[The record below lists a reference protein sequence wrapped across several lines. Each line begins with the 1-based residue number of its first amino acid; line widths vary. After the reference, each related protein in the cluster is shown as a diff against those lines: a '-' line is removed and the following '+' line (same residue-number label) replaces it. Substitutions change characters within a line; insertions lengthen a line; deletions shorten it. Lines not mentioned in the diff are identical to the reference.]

1 MTEATAPAMQAFKYE
16 TPAADQPRKTVWL
29 CTTDRLVGAVQMMM
43 KGGEQA
49 LHSHAHLDGFWFVL
63 KGRARFYSDRDTVF
77 AEVGPH
83 EGVLVPRGTKYWFE
97 AIEGEPLELLQ
108 VEASDVAFKTRAE
121 LRKDVTYYAEPSQG
135 SIAKQDIEAKPL

>member
-1 MTEATAPAMQAFKYE
+1 MNDDAPSTMQAFKYE
-16 TPAADQPRKTVWL
+16 TPPADQPRKTVWL
-29 CTTDRLVGAVQMMM
+29 CRTEHLVGAVQMLM

-63 KGRARFYSDRDTVF
+63 KGRARFYSDQDTVF

-97 AIEGEPLELLQ
+97 AVKGEPLELLQ
-108 VEASDVAFKTRAE
+108 VEASDIAFKTRDE
-121 LRKDVTYYAEPSQG
+121 LRKDVTYYAERAPG
-135 SIAKQDIEAKPL
+135 SIIKENIEAKSL